1 MHACLL
7 GAQMIHEVFQKKKKK
22 IQGDPWTMGHASEAA
37 DRSIRFAYICV
48 ERGKPV
54 GQVRQVG
61 YSIYIHGLRSNYSM
75 INLINNYRYKH
86 FYVILPSLMNMLE
99 TSSSSRTG
107 RRRACM
113 HSSEEDD
120 NKKPKPKPLLLR
132 SSVK

>member
-7 GAQMIHEVFQKKKKK
+7 GAQMIHEVFQKKK

-61 YSIYIHGLRSNYSM
+61 YSIYIWTPFKL
-75 INLINNYRYKH
+75 
-86 FYVILPSLMNMLE
+86 FY
-99 TSSSSRTG
+99 
-107 RRRACM
+107 
-113 HSSEEDD
+113 D
-120 NKKPKPKPLLLR
+120 
-132 SSVK
+132 